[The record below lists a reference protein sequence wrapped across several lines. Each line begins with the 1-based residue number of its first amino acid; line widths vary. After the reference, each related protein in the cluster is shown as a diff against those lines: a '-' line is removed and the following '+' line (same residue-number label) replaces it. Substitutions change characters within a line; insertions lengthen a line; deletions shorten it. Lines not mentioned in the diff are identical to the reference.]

1 MAESDITYGESMK
14 GEVIKDAFIKNM
26 SFGIRTPLNT
36 LVGFS
41 ELLVSSTSLEESR
54 LFRRFIYNNSR
65 LLLHQVNDIFY
76 LSAIDADM
84 IVFDPERIS
93 LMPFL
98 RDECKAC
105 LENADIFCQESAPKC
120 TIQVKAG
127 KDDEHLVVYTDKHPL
142 GVIVRHLLYNA
153 LKFTHKGTIRLSCKK
168 DGDFFLLSVED
179 TGVGI
184 PAEKQ
189 EVVFDRFVKLDEESR
204 GIGLGLAVV
213 RDLVTEM
220 GGEVS
225 LSSKPRVGTTV
236 EVRLPVYLKKRG
248 VETSEQQSNMQAFM
262 SDMSFAIRTPLNAI
276 IGFCELMGSIGNETD
291 RRHVHDIIKKNC
303 DELFRFISDV
313 LALNN
318 MNAQLINIKVEKVDF
333 SVFFDQVYK
342 ELYSYAADNV
352 VTFVKEN
359 PYETLVVNIDRER
372 VRQVIRQFADN
383 AFKFTDAGRIT
394 LSYTYSDG
402 RLCISCQ
409 DTGCGIDPARHR
421 DVFRRFYKVNP
432 HTEGTGLGLYVCH
445 MIAQRLGG
453 KILLES
459 TPHVGSKFVFS
470 LPCEPERIKQ
480 NDDLKKITITDLYK
494 RRRMDGRA
502 CHLLLEKTDI
512 KTLSD
517 FILYEGNFS
526 DIPGMT
532 SRTRKLLTELRVSL
546 RKEYGMNI

>member
-1 MAESDITYGESMK
+1 MAQSDITSRETMK
-14 GEVIKDAFIKNM
+14 GEIIKDAFIKNM

-41 ELLVSSTSLEESR
+41 ELLVSSTSQEESK

-76 LSAIDADM
+76 LSAIDANM
-84 IVFDPERIS
+84 IVFDPVRIS

-98 RDECKAC
+98 QDECKAC
-105 LENADIFCQESAPKC
+105 MENADIFCQEAVPRC
-120 TIQVKAG
+120 TVQVRTE
-127 KDDEHLVVYTDKHPL
+127 KDAEQLVVHADKHTL
-142 GVIVRHLLYNA
+142 GVIVRHLVYNA
-153 LKFTHKGTIRLSCKK
+153 LKFTHKGTIRLSYKK

-179 TGVGI
+179 SGIGI
-184 PAEKQ
+184 PTEKQ

-204 GIGLGLAVV
+204 GIGLGLSVV
-213 RDLVTEM
+213 RDLVTVM
-220 GGEVS
+220 GGDVT
-225 LSSKPRVGTTV
+225 LSSKLRAGTKV
-236 EVRLPVYLKKRG
+236 CVRLPIYQKKRG
-248 VETSEQQSNMQAFM
+248 VETSEQLSNMQAFM

-313 LALNN
+313 LALNS
-318 MNAQLINIKVEKVDF
+318 MNAQLINIKAEKVDF
-333 SVFFDQVYK
+333 SVFFDQVYR
-342 ELYSYAADNV
+342 ELYSYATDNV
-352 VTFVKEN
+352 VSFVKVN

-372 VRQVIRQFADN
+372 VRQVVRQFVDN

-394 LSYTYSDG
+394 LSYSYTDG
-402 RLCISCQ
+402 LLSISCQ
-409 DTGCGIDPARHR
+409 DTGCGIDPARQR

-432 HTEGTGLGLYVCH
+432 QTEGTGLGLYVCH

-453 KILLES
+453 KIHLES
-459 TPHVGSKFVFS
+459 SPGIGSKFVFS
-470 LPCEPERIKQ
+470 FPCEPERIKQ

-517 FILYEGNFS
+517 FILYEGDFS
-526 DIPGMT
+526 DIHGMT
-532 SRTRKLLTELRVSL
+532 SRTRRLLTELREAL